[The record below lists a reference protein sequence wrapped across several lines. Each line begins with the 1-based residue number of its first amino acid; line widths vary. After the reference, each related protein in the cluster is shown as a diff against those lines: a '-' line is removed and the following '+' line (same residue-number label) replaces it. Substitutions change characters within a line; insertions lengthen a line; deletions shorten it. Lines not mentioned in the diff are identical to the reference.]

1 MPTKGRPQELSSEAI
16 RKKLGFGIAFAAL
29 ALSLVALFFAAYA
42 PEAMASSRWL
52 SLPGLAMPGWSP
64 LFAAGTGLL
73 LLQSGC
79 EKLSLLMALA
89 AVVSALAT
97 ILACAAALA

>member
-1 MPTKGRPQELSSEAI
+1 MPTKGCPRELSSEAI

-29 ALSLVALFFAAYA
+29 ALSLAALLLAAYA
-42 PEAMASSRWL
+42 PEAIASSRWL

-79 EKLSLLMALA
+79 EKLSLLMTLA
-89 AVVSALAT
+89 SAVSAFAMMAT
-97 ILACAAALA
+97 CAAALA